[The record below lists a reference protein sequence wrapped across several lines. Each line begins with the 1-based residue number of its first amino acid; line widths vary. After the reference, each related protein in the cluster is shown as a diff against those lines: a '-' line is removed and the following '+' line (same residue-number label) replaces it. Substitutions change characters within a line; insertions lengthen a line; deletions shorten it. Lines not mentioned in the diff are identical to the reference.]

1 MGHGGVSDPCQTVCE
16 QIWRFLK
23 VLGDKSSLKSN
34 PIVRRLFW
42 AIFKGVFR
50 QQMCL
55 SEWRLLTAVRPD
67 PKVFCLLHL
76 LRNFHLF

>member
-42 AIFKGVFR
+42 AIFEEKSAVATFIKHLGY
-50 QQMCL
+50 
-55 SEWRLLTAVRPD
+55 LLIQ
-67 PKVFCLLHL
+67 HL
-76 LRNFHLF
+76 VTLD